1 MVHVKECHSN
11 HHDKR
16 LDNLIDYPESN
27 LFWSLVA
34 RTPPNLK
41 FAVWDM
47 RELSG
52 IVGYLLYN
60 RRNQLDGKMFNQK
73 RHFLFCQAREEDV
86 TFYTTSSVVL
96 HSSPVLLSTKENS
109 WGAGGGCKRRSRLID
124 FSVWDSFLDSLCSSY
139 AATI

>member
-1 MVHVKECHSN
+1 M
-11 HHDKR
+11 R
-16 LDNLIDYPESN
+16 
-27 LFWSLVA
+27 
-34 RTPPNLK
+34 
-41 FAVWDM
+41 

-96 HSSPVLLSTKENS
+96 LLPYITTKENS
-109 WGAGGGCKRRSRLID
+109 WGPVAVVKGEVD
-124 FSVWDSFLDSLCSSY
+124 
-139 AATI
+139 